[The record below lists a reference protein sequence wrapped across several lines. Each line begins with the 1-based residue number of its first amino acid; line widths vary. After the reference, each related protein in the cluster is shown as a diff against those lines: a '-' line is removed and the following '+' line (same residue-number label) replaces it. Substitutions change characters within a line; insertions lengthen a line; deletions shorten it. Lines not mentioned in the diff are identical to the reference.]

1 MRTCGN
7 TIIEP
12 AYDFKMQANL
22 TGFSVIKIMWYKLL
36 ICSKC
41 PIIGD
46 LLNNEINKT
55 FKVPIIGV
63 EIFEDHL
70 KLTLKISV

>member
-12 AYDFKMQANL
+12 AYDFKMQTNL
-22 TGFSVIKIMWYKLL
+22 IGFSVIKTMWYKLL

-41 PIIGD
+41 PNIGD
-46 LLNNEINKT
+46 LLNNETNKT
-55 FKVPIIGV
+55 FKTPTIGC
-63 EIFEDHL
+63 IFFTDHL
-70 KLTLKISV
+70 KSILRISV